1 MSLTTH
7 AVTNQSIVRM
17 RRRQRTN
24 PEALPL
30 AGAKARQCD
39 TAGGAARRLRVLI
52 ALAAALALPSLRG
65 EAAAQEAGEAAA
77 QETASGG
84 AMVGNVLETLHLRQ
98 TPPRAQDFVV
108 RSRPA
113 PDQLQYQ
120 PMKPTEK
127 PTGKKT
133 PAQLD
138 ALGAEL
144 QGALEQNRKAGARVT
159 VPDPAPRPATPRRAA
174 AAKPPREQAN

>member
-1 MSLTTH
+1 MSLATH

-17 RRRQRTN
+17 RRRQRAN

-30 AGAKARQCD
+30 AGANARQCD
-39 TAGGAARRLRVLI
+39 TGGGAARRLRVLI
-52 ALAAALALPSLRG
+52 ALAAALALSSLPG
-65 EAAAQEAGEAAA
+65 EAAAQEAEG
-77 QETASGG
+77 QETVSGG
-84 AMVGNVLETLHLRQ
+84 AMVGNVLETLRLRQ
-98 TPPRAQDFVV
+98 TPPPAQDFVV

-144 QGALEQNRKAGARVT
+144 QGALEQNRKAGARVA

>member
-1 MSLTTH
+1 MSLATH

-17 RRRQRTN
+17 RRRQRAN
-24 PEALPL
+24 PGALPL

-52 ALAAALALPSLRG
+52 ALAAALALPSLGG

-98 TPPRAQDFVV
+98 TPPPAQDFVV

-144 QGALEQNRKAGARVT
+144 QGALEQNRKAGARVA

>member
-1 MSLTTH
+1 MSLATH

-17 RRRQRTN
+17 RRRQRAN

-30 AGAKARQCD
+30 AGANARQCD
-39 TAGGAARRLRVLI
+39 TGGGAARCLRVLI
-52 ALAAALALPSLRG
+52 ALAAALALSSLPG
-65 EAAAQEAGEAAA
+65 EAAAQEAEG
-77 QETASGG
+77 QETVTGG
-84 AMVGNVLETLHLRQ
+84 AMVGNVLETLRLRQ
-98 TPPRAQDFVV
+98 TPPPAQDFVV

-144 QGALEQNRKAGARVT
+144 QGALEQNRKAGARVA

>member
-1 MSLTTH
+1 
-7 AVTNQSIVRM
+7 
-17 RRRQRTN
+17 
-24 PEALPL
+24 
-30 AGAKARQCD
+30 
-39 TAGGAARRLRVLI
+39 
-52 ALAAALALPSLRG
+52 
-65 EAAAQEAGEAAA
+65 
-77 QETASGG
+77 
-84 AMVGNVLETLHLRQ
+84 MVGNVLETLHLRQ
-98 TPPRAQDFVV
+98 TPPPAQDFVV

-127 PTGKKT
+127 PIGKKN

-144 QGALEQNRKAGARVT
+144 QGALEQNRKAGARVA

>member
-1 MSLTTH
+1 
-7 AVTNQSIVRM
+7 VI
-17 RRRQRTN
+17 
-24 PEALPL
+24 
-30 AGAKARQCD
+30 
-39 TAGGAARRLRVLI
+39 
-52 ALAAALALPSLRG
+52 
-65 EAAAQEAGEAAA
+65 
-77 QETASGG
+77 
-84 AMVGNVLETLHLRQ
+84 GNVLETLHLRQ
-98 TPPRAQDFVV
+98 TPPPPQDFVV

-113 PDQLQYQ
+113 PDSLQYQ

-144 QGALEQNRKAGARVT
+144 QGALEQNRKAGARVA

>member
-1 MSLTTH
+1 
-7 AVTNQSIVRM
+7 M
-17 RRRQRTN
+17 RRRQRAN
-24 PEALPL
+24 PEALSL

-39 TAGGAARRLRVLI
+39 TAGDARRRFRVLI
-52 ALAAALALPSLRG
+52 ALAAALAVPSLCG
-65 EAAAQEAGEAAA
+65 DAAAQEAPAQAAV
-77 QETASGG
+77 SGG
-84 AMVGNVLETLHLRQ
+84 SVIGDVLETLHLRQ
-98 TPPRAQDFVV
+98 TPPPPQDFVV

-113 PDQLQYQ
+113 PDSLHYQ

-144 QGALEQNRKAGARVT
+144 EGALEQNRKAGARVA
-159 VPDPAPRPATPRRAA
+159 VPDPAPRQGAPRQGAPKRAA

>member
-1 MSLTTH
+1 MSLATH

-17 RRRQRTN
+17 RRRQRAN

-30 AGAKARQCD
+30 AGANARQCD
-39 TAGGAARRLRVLI
+39 TGGGAARRLRVLI
-52 ALAAALALPSLRG
+52 ALAAALALSSLPG
-65 EAAAQEAGEAAA
+65 EAAAQEAEG
-77 QETASGG
+77 QETVTGG
-84 AMVGNVLETLHLRQ
+84 AMVGNVLETLRLRQ
-98 TPPRAQDFVV
+98 TPPPAQDFVV
-108 RSRPA
+108 RSRPP

-144 QGALEQNRKAGARVT
+144 QGALEQNRKAGARVA